1 MNHMMID
8 VEALRL
14 KQPWW
19 APLMSVGMVV
29 FNEQGTVLAQDELF
43 VIPGSLP
50 TWAEAEKSTI
60 EFWESQPYWPEL
72 QKQLLTRGEPILDV
86 LQGIATF
93 HKVWNVEAVWF
104 AGPTYDQIMLEYYFD
119 GFTVDIP
126 WRYNDTRDFRTIRK
140 QHPDIYEPINAS
152 REGTY
157 HCALDDAL
165 HQVRVLREIQEV
177 MKYQD
182 GWK

>member
-29 FNEQGTVLAQDELF
+29 FNEHGEVLAWDELY

-50 TWAEAEKSTI
+50 TWAEPEESTQ
-60 EFWESQPYWPEL
+60 EFWENQPHWNQMKEN
-72 QKQLLTRGEPILDV
+72 LLTKGEPILDV
-86 LQGIATF
+86 LQGISTF
-93 HKVWNVEAVWF
+93 YSVWNVEAVWF
-104 AGPTYDQIMLEYYFD
+104 AGPTYDQVMLEAYFD
-119 GFTVDIP
+119 GFGVDRP

-140 QHPDIYEPINAS
+140 QHPEIYDRVNS
-152 REGTY
+152 DRQGTY
-157 HCALDDAL
+157 HMALDDAM
-165 HQVRVLREIQEV
+165 HQVRVLREIQDE
-177 MKYQD
+177 MKYGE